1 MRIAAIRRF
10 VLPATIV
17 LILTLASVSVLHA
30 PSAPA
35 HAATTISTQSLCS
48 GTHAQGSAQIAA
60 SCLDREA
67 PGPARRP
74 R

>member
-17 LILTLASVSVLHA
+17 LILTLGSVSVLHA

-35 HAATTISTQSLCS
+35 HAATTTSAQSLCS
-48 GTHAQGSAQIAA
+48 STRTQRSAQVAA

-67 PGPARRP
+67 PGPARHP

>member
-17 LILTLASVSVLHA
+17 LILTLGSVGVLHA

-35 HAATTISTQSLCS
+35 HAATASGQSVCSSTR
-48 GTHAQGSAQIAA
+48 TQGSAQIAA